1 MNLLEEKFLEHL
13 KLNLNFSNYTLIAYK
28 HDIDVFFDF
37 VNEKDLDF
45 ENFSRTNIRDFIKYR
60 LDKKDSIRTVKRR
73 ISALNKFY
81 EYLVKNNYI
90 ETNNFVGIRL
100 KSRENT
106 LPNILFESQINR
118 LLDENNKRTDFY
130 KERDQAILELMFSSG
145 IRCSE
150 TINLKLTDV
159 NFSLNVSLINGKRNK
174 QRYVP
179 FSPNAKQ
186 ALISYIENTRK
197 VLMNKNSNYEDKK
210 YLFLNK
216 NGSKLSARGLE
227 YIFKTITLKTGIAF
241 EFNFHPHSLRHTFAT
256 HLLNNGADIKTIQE
270 LLGHSSLNTTQIYTH
285 VSLEKLK
292 EDYNKYFPK

>member
-90 ETNNFVGIRL
+90 QTNNFVGIRL

-159 NFSLNVSLINGKRNK
+159 NFSLNVALINGKRNK

-197 VLMNKNSNYEDKK
+197 VLMNKSPNYEDKK

-227 YIFKTITLKTGIAF
+227 YIFKTITLKTGISF
-241 EFNFHPHSLRHTFAT
+241 DFSFHPHSLRHTFAT

>member
-1 MNLLEEKFLEHL
+1 
-13 KLNLNFSNYTLIAYK
+13 
-28 HDIDVFFDF
+28 
-37 VNEKDLDF
+37 
-45 ENFSRTNIRDFIKYR
+45 
-60 LDKKDSIRTVKRR
+60 
-73 ISALNKFY
+73 
-81 EYLVKNNYI
+81 
-90 ETNNFVGIRL
+90 
-100 KSRENT
+100 
-106 LPNILFESQINR
+106 
-118 LLDENNKRTDFY
+118 
-130 KERDQAILELMFSSG
+130 MFSSG

-150 TINLKLTDV
+150 TINLKLTDI
-159 NFSLNVSLINGKRNK
+159 NFSLNVALINGKRNK

-179 FSPNAKQ
+179 FSLNAKQ

-197 VLMNKNSNYEDKK
+197 VLMNKNPNYEDKK

-227 YIFKTITLKTGIAF
+227 YIFKTITLKTGISF
-241 EFNFHPHSLRHTFAT
+241 DFSFHPHSLRHTFAT

>member
-90 ETNNFVGIRL
+90 QTNNFVGIRL

-159 NFSLNVSLINGKRNK
+159 NFILNVALINGKRNK

-179 FSPNAKQ
+179 FSPNARQ

-197 VLMNKNSNYEDKK
+197 VLMNKSPNYEDKK

-227 YIFKTITLKTGIAF
+227 YIFKTITLKTGISF
-241 EFNFHPHSLRHTFAT
+241 DFSFHPHSLRHTFAT

-292 EDYNKYFPK
+292 EDYNKYFPR

>member
-28 HDIDVFFDF
+28 HDIDVFYDF

-90 ETNNFVGIRL
+90 QTNNFVGIRL

-159 NFSLNVSLINGKRNK
+159 NFSLNVALINGKRNK

-197 VLMNKNSNYEDKK
+197 VLMNKSPNYEDKK

-227 YIFKTITLKTGIAF
+227 YIFKTITLKTGISF
-241 EFNFHPHSLRHTFAT
+241 DFSFHPHSLRHTFAT

-285 VSLEKLK
+285 VSIEKLK

>member
-28 HDIDVFFDF
+28 HDIDVFYDF

-90 ETNNFVGIRL
+90 QTNNFVGIRL

-159 NFSLNVSLINGKRNK
+159 NFSLNVALINGKRSK

-197 VLMNKNSNYEDKK
+197 VLMNKNPNYEDKK

-227 YIFKTITLKTGIAF
+227 YIFKTITLKTGISF
-241 EFNFHPHSLRHTFAT
+241 DFSFHPHSLRHTFAT

>member
-37 VNEKDLDF
+37 VNEKELDF

-159 NFSLNVSLINGKRNK
+159 NFSLNVALINGKRNK

-197 VLMNKNSNYEDKK
+197 VLMNKSSNYEDKK

-227 YIFKTITLKTGIAF
+227 YIFKTITLKTGISF
-241 EFNFHPHSLRHTFAT
+241 DFSFHPHSLRHTFAT

>member
-45 ENFSRTNIRDFIKYR
+45 ENFSRANIRDFIKYR

-90 ETNNFVGIRL
+90 QTNNFVGIRL

-159 NFSLNVSLINGKRNK
+159 NFSLNVALINGKRSK

-197 VLMNKNSNYEDKK
+197 VLMNKNPNYEDKK

-227 YIFKTITLKTGIAF
+227 YIFKTITLKTGISF
-241 EFNFHPHSLRHTFAT
+241 DFSFHPHSLRHTFAT

>member
-28 HDIDVFFDF
+28 HDIDVFYDF

-90 ETNNFVGIRL
+90 QTNNFVGIRL

-159 NFSLNVSLINGKRNK
+159 NFSLNVALINGKRNK

-197 VLMNKNSNYEDKK
+197 VLMNKSPNYEDKK

-227 YIFKTITLKTGIAF
+227 YIFKTITLKTGISF
-241 EFNFHPHSLRHTFAT
+241 DFSFHPHSLRHTFAT

>member
-28 HDIDVFFDF
+28 HDINVFFDF

-90 ETNNFVGIRL
+90 QTNNFVGIRL

-150 TINLKLTDV
+150 TINLKLTDI
-159 NFSLNVSLINGKRNK
+159 NFSLNVALINGKRNK

-197 VLMNKNSNYEDKK
+197 LLMNKSPNYEDKK

-227 YIFKTITLKTGIAF
+227 YIFKTITLKTGISF
-241 EFNFHPHSLRHTFAT
+241 DFSFHPHSLRHTFAT

-292 EDYNKYFPK
+292 EDYNKYFPR

>member
-90 ETNNFVGIRL
+90 QTNNFVGIRL

-159 NFSLNVSLINGKRNK
+159 NFSLDVALINGKRNK

-197 VLMNKNSNYEDKK
+197 VLMNKSPNYEDKK

-227 YIFKTITLKTGIAF
+227 YIFKTITLKTGISF
-241 EFNFHPHSLRHTFAT
+241 DFSFHPHSLRHTFAT

>member
-90 ETNNFVGIRL
+90 QTNNFVGIRL

-159 NFSLNVSLINGKRNK
+159 NFSLDVALINGKRNK

-197 VLMNKNSNYEDKK
+197 VLINKSPNYEDKK

-227 YIFKTITLKTGIAF
+227 YIFKTITLKTGISF
-241 EFNFHPHSLRHTFAT
+241 DFSFHPHSLRHTFAT

>member
-90 ETNNFVGIRL
+90 QTNNFVGIRL

-159 NFSLNVSLINGKRNK
+159 NFSLNVALINGKRSK

-197 VLMNKNSNYEDKK
+197 VLMNKNPNYEDKK

-227 YIFKTITLKTGIAF
+227 YIFKTITLKTGISLDF
-241 EFNFHPHSLRHTFAT
+241 SFHPHSLRHTFAT

>member
-45 ENFSRTNIRDFIKYR
+45 ENFCRTNIRDFIKYR

-90 ETNNFVGIRL
+90 KTNNFVGIRL

-159 NFSLNVSLINGKRNK
+159 NFSLNVALINGKRNK

-197 VLMNKNSNYEDKK
+197 VLMNKNPNYEDKK

-227 YIFKTITLKTGIAF
+227 YIFKTITLKTGISF
-241 EFNFHPHSLRHTFAT
+241 DFSFHPHSLRHTFAT

>member
-90 ETNNFVGIRL
+90 QTNNFVGIRL

-150 TINLKLTDV
+150 TINLKLTDI
-159 NFSLNVSLINGKRNK
+159 NFSLNVALINGKRNK

-197 VLMNKNSNYEDKK
+197 VLMNKSPNYEDKK

-227 YIFKTITLKTGIAF
+227 YIFKTITLKTGISF
-241 EFNFHPHSLRHTFAT
+241 DFSFHPHSLRHTFAT

-292 EDYNKYFPK
+292 EDYNKYFPR